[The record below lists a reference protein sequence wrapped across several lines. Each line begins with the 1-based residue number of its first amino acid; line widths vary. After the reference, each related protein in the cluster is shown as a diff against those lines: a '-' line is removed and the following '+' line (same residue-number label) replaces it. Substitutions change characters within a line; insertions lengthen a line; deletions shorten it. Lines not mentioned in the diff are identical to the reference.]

1 MKGSCLCGATGY
13 EVDRIEKPITHC
25 HCLTCQKAH
34 SAAFNSSV
42 RVRREDFH
50 WTQGEDKL
58 SFYESSPGKKR
69 WFCSVCGSQ
78 LMAEK
83 QDQALLVLRAASLDD
98 DPGVRPAMHIWRAHD
113 RAWLASDDNL
123 PSHQEWPPVS

>member
-1 MKGSCLCGATGY
+1 MKGSCLCGAVAY
-13 EVDRIEKPITHC
+13 QLDRIEKPITHC

-42 RVRREDFH
+42 RIQREDFH
-50 WTQGEDKL
+50 WTRGEDKL
-58 SFYESSPGKKR
+58 SCYESSPGKKR
-69 WFCSVCGSQ
+69 WFCSVCGSH

-83 QDQALLVLRAASLDD
+83 QGQELLVLRAASLDE

-113 RAWLASDDNL
+113 RAWLVNDESL
-123 PSHQEWPPVS
+123 PSHPEWPPA